1 MTRQQTIVAVFVFAT
16 EVTTTVVGQLLLKHA
31 MEGSTTFGFT
41 HPRILKLFG
50 TGVLALA
57 ISFFLTIGLLQ
68 HFDLSFFYPIQGS
81 TVVIITIAA
90 AIFLREKLSLQLVIG
105 SLLISAGIVIVS
117 LS

>member
-31 MEGSTTFGFT
+31 MEGSTTLGFT

-57 ISFFLTIGLLQ
+57 ISIGLLQ

-105 SLLISAGIVIVS
+105 SLLISAGIVVVS

>member
-1 MTRQQTIVAVFVFAT
+1 MTREQTMMAIFVFAT
-16 EVTTTVVGQLLLKHA
+16 EVTTTVVGQLFVKHA

-81 TVVIITIAA
+81 TVVIITVAA
-90 AIFLREKLSLQLVIG
+90 AIFLREKLSLRLVVG
-105 SLLISAGIVIVS
+105 SLLISGGIALVS

>member
-1 MTRQQTIVAVFVFAT
+1 MTREQTIVAVFVFVT

-31 MEGSTTFGFT
+31 MEGSTTLGFT

-105 SLLISAGIVIVS
+105 SLLISAGIVVVS